1 MVHITDPKAI
11 ENTSMDIIDGLLAY
25 KRWDDKLYPIVKRV
39 VHTTADPAFAE
50 LLEASRDA
58 VDAGIEA
65 LKKGCVIITDTRMAQ
80 AGINKKRL
88 QKLNCEV
95 QCGIDDPSIEV
106 MAMHEGI
113 TRAAAAIRAQSAL
126 APRAIFAIGNA
137 PTALY
142 ELGELIEGDKV
153 QPYLVIGVPIGF
165 VGAADSKEYIKT
177 LGTPF
182 IVINGPKGGSNI
194 AAAIVNALL
203 IEAMGNNIG

>member
-1 MVHITDPKAI
+1 MAHITDPKRI

-25 KRWDDKLYPIVKRV
+25 KRWDDKFYPIVKMV

-50 LLEASRDA
+50 LLEASQDA
-58 VDAGIEA
+58 VGAGIEA
-65 LKKGCVIITDTRMAQ
+65 LKKGCVIITDTHMVR

-95 QCGIDDPSIEV
+95 RCGIDDPSIEM
-106 MAMHEGI
+106 MAMHESI
-113 TRAAAAIRAQSAL
+113 TRAAAAIRAQSVL

-142 ELGELIEGDKV
+142 ELGELIEGGKI
-153 QPYLVIGVPIGF
+153 QPYLIIGVPVGF

-177 LGTPF
+177 LGAPF
-182 IVINGPKGGSNI
+182 IVVNGPKGGSNI

-203 IEAMGNNIG
+203 IEAMGNNAG